1 MEEFAKTFGLD
12 IKLVIVQIINF
23 VVLLGLLSYFLY
35 KPLLRVLAEREEK
48 IKQGVADAEAAGKRL
63 AEADE
68 EKKGIVSS
76 AHKEAEEVTARAKE
90 HAVETEKALVTAAEE
105 KAAVIVRQAEQKGED
120 IKTQVHKE
128 SEAEIAKLAVLAAE
142 KVLREKQASS

>member
-12 IKLVIVQIINF
+12 VKLVIVQIINF
-23 VVLLGLLSYFLY
+23 VVLLVLLSYFLY

-48 IKQGVADAEAAGKRL
+48 IKQGVEDAEAAGKRL

-68 EKKGIVSS
+68 EKKGIVSA
-76 AHKEAEEVTARAKE
+76 AHKEAEEVAARAKA
-90 HAVETEKALVTAAEE
+90 HAGEKEAAIIYDAEE
-105 KAAVIVRQAEQKGED
+105 KAAVIVRQAEEKGEQL
-120 IKTQVHKE
+120 KAQAHKD

-142 KVLREKQASS
+142 KVLREKTS